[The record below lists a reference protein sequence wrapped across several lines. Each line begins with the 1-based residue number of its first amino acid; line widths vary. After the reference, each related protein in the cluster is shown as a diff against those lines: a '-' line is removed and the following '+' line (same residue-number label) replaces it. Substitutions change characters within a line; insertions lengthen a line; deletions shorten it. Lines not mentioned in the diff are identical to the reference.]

1 MNVLGEFSN
10 LKGVNMCILHVPDV
24 RLFLFC
30 VGMINNNTWY
40 IKWTNLVFSFAKLAL
55 TRATILTTGKIFG
68 VVASIISFYVC
79 D

>member
-1 MNVLGEFSN
+1 
-10 LKGVNMCILHVPDV
+10 MCILHVPDV
-24 RLFLFC
+24 KLFLFY

-40 IKWTNLVFSFAKLAL
+40 IKWTNLVFSLAKLDL
-55 TRATILTTGKIFG
+55 TGATILTTGKIFG